1 MNRLTEIG
9 FSKAGQWRLE
19 GDDLVFPAGSA
30 NLSEGSAWE
39 QEGMISLER
48 KEPDLTIAGG
58 SPSAP
63 AAASTALLASPT
75 ANSTEQLDADEL
87 ELRKQRRHRDLRANP
102 RSHRLRF

>member
-1 MNRLTEIG
+1 MIWY
-9 FSKAGQWRLE
+9 FRLE
-19 GDDLVFPAGSA
+19 R

-87 ELRKQRRHRDLRANP
+87 ELRKQRRIVIYVQTCAATASGFERSRSDLGR
-102 RSHRLRF
+102 